1 MFLISAGISKKTSMP
16 VYKKKASG
24 RVPLRELSEHE
35 VFERDEAVLGDLRR
49 RRSGEHSGSV
59 IEVESSLA
67 FPSPGT
73 SNANH
78 GASAIS
84 STTDTAPTEKWDERA
99 WAEEVRSLKR
109 SDSEEA
115 LRGKLDAI
123 LASTATGNKPPKSK
137 VVSKS
142 VRQRSF
148 HPAVRQ
154 ASPGF
159 SPYRSDA
166 SNITSPAKSY
176 IDSPLRPYADSPLR
190 SYADSPLRVRRS
202 PSPIARCSPSPI
214 RPLPRMGLSTK
225 VINTI
230 LSEKK
235 LVVTV
240 EGKDGEKAKKIIINT
255 SSATGDALKKKKIVT
270 KKAGSSLRRAAG
282 AVTATTV
289 RDPSRP
295 ALALVGGRVTGLEG
309 MRKMR

>member
-1 MFLISAGISKKTSMP
+1 MFLISAGISKKIPMP

-24 RVPLRELSEHE
+24 RVPLRELNEQE

-49 RRSGEHSGSV
+49 RRSGEHSGSA

-73 SNANH
+73 SNVSR
-78 GASAIS
+78 GASATS
-84 STTDTAPTEKWDERA
+84 SVTDTSTPTEKWDERA
-99 WAEEVRSLKR
+99 WAEEVRALKR
-109 SDSEEA
+109 SDSEEV

-123 LASTATGNKPPKSK
+123 LASTVTGNKPYKSK

-154 ASPGF
+154 ASPGL
-159 SPYRSDA
+159 SPCRSDV

-176 IDSPLRPYADSPLR
+176 VDSPLR
-190 SYADSPLRVRRS
+190 SYIDSPLRVRRS
-202 PSPIARCSPSPI
+202 PSPIARSPI

-225 VINTI
+225 AINTI

-240 EGKDGEKAKKIIINT
+240 ESKDGEKAKKIIINT
-255 SSATGDALKKKKIVT
+255 SSATGDALKKKVVT

-282 AVTATTV
+282 VVAAATA

>member
-1 MFLISAGISKKTSMP
+1 MFLISAGISKKISMP

-24 RVPLRELSEHE
+24 RVPLRELNEQE

-49 RRSGEHSGSV
+49 RRSGEHSGSA

-78 GASAIS
+78 GASATS
-84 STTDTAPTEKWDERA
+84 SATDTSTPTEKWDERA
-99 WAEEVRSLKR
+99 WAEEVRALKR
-109 SDSEEA
+109 SDSEKV

-123 LASTATGNKPPKSK
+123 LASTITGNKPCKNK

-159 SPYRSDA
+159 SPCRSDV

-176 IDSPLRPYADSPLR
+176 VDSPLR
-190 SYADSPLRVRRS
+190 SYIDSPLRVRRS

-225 VINTI
+225 AINTI

-240 EGKDGEKAKKIIINT
+240 ESKDGEKAKKIIINT
-255 SSATGDALKKKKIVT
+255 SSATGDALKKKKVVT

-282 AVTATTV
+282 AVTAATA

>member
-1 MFLISAGISKKTSMP
+1 MFLISAGISKKTSLP
-16 VYKKKASG
+16 VYKKAASG
-24 RVPLRELSEHE
+24 RVPLRELDEQE

-49 RRSGEHSGSV
+49 RRSGEHSGAI
-59 IEVESSLA
+59 IEVESTLA

-73 SNANH
+73 SNAIR
-78 GASAIS
+78 GASATSS
-84 STTDTAPTEKWDERA
+84 STDTSTPTAPTEKWDERA
-99 WAEEVRSLKR
+99 WAEELRSLKR
-109 SDSEEA
+109 SDSEQA
-115 LRGKLDAI
+115 LRDKLDAI
-123 LASTATGNKPPKSK
+123 LASTATGNQPSKSK
-137 VVSKS
+137 IASKS

-159 SPYRSDA
+159 SPYRSDT

-176 IDSPLRPYADSPLR
+176 VDSPLR
-190 SYADSPLRVRRS
+190 SYIDSPLRVRRS

-214 RPLPRMGLSTK
+214 RPLPRIGLSTK
-225 VINTI
+225 AINTI

-240 EGKDGEKAKKIIINT
+240 EGKSGEKAKKVIINT

-282 AVTATTV
+282 AVATTTV

>member
-1 MFLISAGISKKTSMP
+1 MFLISAGISKKTSVP

-24 RVPLRELSEHE
+24 RVPLRELNEQE

-49 RRSGEHSGSV
+49 RRSGEHSGAIV
-59 IEVESSLA
+59 EVESTLA

-73 SNANH
+73 SNAIR
-78 GASAIS
+78 GASTTSS
-84 STTDTAPTEKWDERA
+84 STDTSTSTAPTEKWDERA
-99 WAEEVRSLKR
+99 WAEELRSLKR

-123 LASTATGNKPPKSK
+123 LASTATGNQPSKSK
-137 VVSKS
+137 PASKS
-142 VRQRSF
+142 TRQRSF

-159 SPYRSDA
+159 SPYRSDV

-176 IDSPLRPYADSPLR
+176 VDSPLR
-190 SYADSPLRVRRS
+190 SYIDSPLRVRRS

-214 RPLPRMGLSTK
+214 RPLPRMGLRTK
-225 VINTI
+225 AINTI

-240 EGKDGEKAKKIIINT
+240 EGRDGEKAKKVIINT
-255 SSATGDALKKKKIVT
+255 SLATGDALKKKKIVT

-282 AVTATTV
+282 AVATTATA